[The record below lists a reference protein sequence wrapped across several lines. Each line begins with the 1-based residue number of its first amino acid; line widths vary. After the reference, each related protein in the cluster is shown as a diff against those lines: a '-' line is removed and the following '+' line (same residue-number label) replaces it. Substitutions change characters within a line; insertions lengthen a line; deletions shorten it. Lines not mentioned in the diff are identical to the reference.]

1 MSDFLNKMVMLII
14 IFVMLIIGPFT
25 LNLVSNDASSKRL
38 ITNEVEKFL
47 DEVKNKGAV
56 NSSDLDELYSSVN
69 SHGIGINVEV
79 KKYKRALEKDSLND
93 TLLERYIECD
103 KSTAYDEM
111 MWDTNSESSYMDYKI
126 RYNITDT
133 DADKVIKK
141 LKSIRSNKYDYCLES
156 GDIVKVELNE
166 VGVSA
171 TRRLV
176 FKVLGVSECAYH
188 LELETMLK

>member
-1 MSDFLNKMVMLII
+1 
-14 IFVMLIIGPFT
+14 MLIIGPFT

-38 ITNEVEKFL
+38 ITNEVETFL

-133 DADKVIKK
+133 DEDKVIKK

-176 FKVLGVSECAYH
+176 FKVLGVSEGAYN